1 MSWGRRQKG
10 ICGVQL
16 DNRKVL
22 RALVPRTKYFEC
34 LFFCLL
40 LAEVVYKT
48 NLKHY
53 LKNIFFKQVENL
65 SYLLKIQI
73 DMHCRLL

>member
-34 LFFCLL
+34 LFFCR
-40 LAEVVYKT
+40 LANNK
-48 NLKHY
+48 L
-53 LKNIFFKQVENL
+53 QQ
-65 SYLLKIQI
+65 KIQCFQN
-73 DMHCRLL
+73 DLVLLNIL